1 VIDAAAANDAPP
13 DPVAG
18 ASNSP
23 VLTTGEPGAHAA
35 GASGAR
41 VAGASGAHVAGASG
55 VRVTGASVAHVA
67 SASGARVAGT
77 SGARLAT
84 VRGEAM
90 LQMPLDLYI
99 PPDALEVFLDTF
111 EGPLDLLLYLIRK
124 ANIDILDIPMARL
137 TQQYLEYVEL
147 MRRRNLE
154 LAAEY
159 LLMAA
164 LLMEIKSRMLL
175 PRPRALRE
183 DEEDPRAELV
193 RRLMEYESIKLAAH
207 KLDALP
213 VLGRDFLTLN
223 VCIEQAVVQRLPQVR
238 IPDLIAAWQSLL
250 LRARVTR
257 HHKVTREELS
267 VREFMSSI
275 LRRLQGSQFTEFTA
289 LFDVSKGVAVV
300 VVSFLALLELVR
312 ESLIEVTQSEPYAP
326 IYVKLAHADPE

>member
-13 DPVAG
+13 EPIAGATNPVA
-18 ASNSP
+18 P
-23 VLTTGEPGAHAA
+23 AA
-35 GASGAR
+35 GAR
-41 VAGASGAHVAGASG
+41 V
-55 VRVTGASVAHVA
+55 
-67 SASGARVAGT
+67 
-77 SGARLAT
+77 AT

-90 LQMPLDLYI
+90 LEMPLDLYI

-193 RRLMEYESIKLAAH
+193 RRLMEYEGMKLAAH

-213 VLGRDFLTLN
+213 VVGRDFLT
-223 VCIEQAVVQRLPQVR
+223 VEVWIEQAAVQRLPQVR
-238 IPDLIAAWQSLL
+238 TQDLIAAWQSLL
-250 LRARVTR
+250 MQARVTQ

-275 LRRLQGSQFTEFTA
+275 LRRLQGGQFTDFTS
-289 LFDVSKGVAVV
+289 LFEVSKGVAVV

-326 IYVKLAHADPE
+326 IYVKLVHAESE

>member
-1 VIDAAAANDAPP
+1 MIDAAAANDAPLE
-13 DPVAG
+13 PVAG
-18 ASNSP
+18 ASNPP
-23 VLTTGEPGAHAA
+23 VSTAGEPGAHVA
-35 GASGAR
+35 GGSGAR
-41 VAGASGAHVAGASG
+41 VAGASD
-55 VRVTGASVAHVA
+55 
-67 SASGARVAGT
+67 ARV
-77 SGARLAT
+77 AT

-90 LQMPLDLYI
+90 LEMPLDLYI

-124 ANIDILDIPMARL
+124 ADIDILDIPMARL

-193 RRLMEYESIKLAAH
+193 RRLMEYERIKLAAH

-213 VLGRDFLTLN
+213 VLGRDFLTLE
-223 VCIEQAVVQRLPQVR
+223 VWIEQAAVQRLPQVR
-238 IPDLIAAWQSLL
+238 TQDLIAAWQSLL
-250 LRARVTR
+250 MQARVMR

-326 IYVKLAHADPE
+326 IYVKLAHAESE

>member
-1 VIDAAAANDAPP
+1 MIDTPAANDAPR
-13 DPVAG
+13 DPFARTH
-18 ASNSP
+18 
-23 VLTTGEPGAHAA
+23 LAA
-35 GASGAR
+35 TDAR
-41 VAGASGAHVAGASG
+41 V
-55 VRVTGASVAHVA
+55 
-67 SASGARVAGT
+67 
-77 SGARLAT
+77 AT
-84 VRGEAM
+84 VRGEA
-90 LQMPLDLYI
+90 LLEMPADLYI

-124 ANIDILDIPMARL
+124 ANIDILDIPMAAL

-175 PRPRALRE
+175 PRPRALQE

-193 RRLMEYESIKLAAH
+193 RRLMEYETIKLAAH

-213 VLGRDFLTLN
+213 MVGRDFLT
-223 VCIEQAVVQRLPQVR
+223 VEVWIEQVAVQRLPQVR
-238 IPDLIAAWQSLL
+238 TQDLIVAWQTLL
-250 LRARVTR
+250 MRARMTQ

-275 LRRLQGSQFTEFTA
+275 LRRLHGGQFAEFTS
-289 LFDVSKGVAVV
+289 LFDVAKGVSVV
-300 VVSFLALLELVR
+300 VVSFLAVLELVR

-326 IYVKLAHADPE
+326 IYVKLAHAESQ

>member
-1 VIDAAAANDAPP
+1 MIETAAANDAPLAP
-13 DPVAG
+13 AAGPSNLPLLAG
-18 ASNSP
+18 AA
-23 VLTTGEPGAHAA
+23 T
-35 GASGAR
+35 GAR
-41 VAGASGAHVAGASG
+41 VA
-55 VRVTGASVAHVA
+55 TI
-67 SASGARVAGT
+67 
-77 SGARLAT
+77 
-84 VRGEAM
+84 RGEA
-90 LQMPLDLYI
+90 LLEMPPDLYI

-137 TQQYLEYVEL
+137 TEQYLEYVEL

-183 DEEDPRAELV
+183 EEADPRAELA
-193 RRLMEYESIKLAAH
+193 RRLMEYESMKLAAH

-213 VLGRDFLTLN
+213 VLGRDFLTLE
-223 VCIEQAVVQRLPQVR
+223 VWIEQAAVQRLPQVR
-238 IPDLIAAWQSLL
+238 TEDLIAAWQSLL
-250 LRARVTR
+250 MHARMTQ
-257 HHKVTREELS
+257 HHKVMREELS
-267 VREFMSSI
+267 VREFMSAI
-275 LRRLQGSQFTEFTA
+275 LRRLHGGQFADFTS
-289 LFDVSKGVAVV
+289 LFEVGKGVAVV

-326 IYVKLAHADPE
+326 IYVKLAHAQSE

>member
-1 VIDAAAANDAPP
+1 VIDAAAANDALL

-23 VLTTGEPGAHAA
+23 VSTAGEPGAHVA

-41 VAGASGAHVAGASG
+41 VAGASD
-55 VRVTGASVAHVA
+55 
-67 SASGARVAGT
+67 ARV
-77 SGARLAT
+77 AT

-90 LQMPLDLYI
+90 LEMPLDLYI

-137 TQQYLEYVEL
+137 TQQYLEYVEF

-213 VLGRDFLTLN
+213 VLGRDFLTLE
-223 VCIEQAVVQRLPQVR
+223 VWIEQAAVQRLPQVR
-238 IPDLIAAWQSLL
+238 TQDLIAAWQSLL
-250 LRARVTR
+250 MQARVTR

-326 IYVKLAHADPE
+326 IYVKLAHAESE

>member
-1 VIDAAAANDAPP
+1 VTDSAAANDALLK
-13 DPVAG
+13 PVAG
-18 ASNSP
+18 ASNAP
-23 VLTTGEPGAHAA
+23 VSSTGEPGAH
-35 GASGAR
+35 
-41 VAGASGAHVAGASG
+41 VAGASGAHVAGASD
-55 VRVTGASVAHVA
+55 
-67 SASGARVAGT
+67 ARV
-77 SGARLAT
+77 AT

-90 LQMPLDLYI
+90 LEMPEDLYI
-99 PPDALEVFLDTF
+99 PPDALQVFLDTF

-124 ANIDILDIPMARL
+124 ANIDVLDIPMALL
-137 TQQYLEYVEL
+137 TQQYVEYVEL

-213 VLGRDFLTLN
+213 LLGRDFFT
-223 VCIEQAVVQRLPQVR
+223 VEVWIVQAAVQRLPQVR
-238 IPDLIAAWQSLL
+238 TRDLIGAWQSLL
-250 LRARVTR
+250 LRARVMR

-275 LRRLQGSQFTEFTA
+275 LRRLQGSKFVEFTA
-289 LFDVSKGVAVV
+289 LFDASKGVAVV

-312 ESLIEVTQSEPYAP
+312 ESLIEVTQSKPFAP
-326 IYVKLAHADPE
+326 IYVKLAHAQSD

>member
-1 VIDAAAANDAPP
+1 MIDAAAANDAPLE
-13 DPVAG
+13 PVAG
-18 ASNSP
+18 ASNPP
-23 VLTTGEPGAHAA
+23 VSTAGEPGAHVA
-35 GASGAR
+35 GESGAR
-41 VAGASGAHVAGASG
+41 VAGASD
-55 VRVTGASVAHVA
+55 
-67 SASGARVAGT
+67 ARV
-77 SGARLAT
+77 AT

-90 LQMPLDLYI
+90 LEMPLDLYI

-124 ANIDILDIPMARL
+124 ADIDILDIPMARL

-193 RRLMEYESIKLAAH
+193 RRLMEYERIKLAAH

-213 VLGRDFLTLN
+213 VLGRDFLTLE
-223 VCIEQAVVQRLPQVR
+223 VWIEQAAVQRLPQVR
-238 IPDLIAAWQSLL
+238 TQDLIAAWQSLL
-250 LRARVTR
+250 MQARVMR

-326 IYVKLAHADPE
+326 IYVKLAHAESE

>member
-1 VIDAAAANDAPP
+1 VIDAAAASDTPR
-13 DPVAG
+13 DPVVG
-18 ASNSP
+18 TSNPP
-23 VLTTGEPGAHAA
+23 VATAREPGANIA
-35 GASGAR
+35 GTSAAR
-41 VAGASGAHVAGASG
+41 VAGASA
-55 VRVTGASVAHVA
+55 
-67 SASGARVAGT
+67 ARVAGAP
-77 SGARLAT
+77 GARVAT

-90 LQMPLDLYI
+90 LELPLDLYI

-124 ANIDILDIPMARL
+124 ANIDVLDIPMARL

-213 VLGRDFLTLN
+213 LLGRDFFT
-223 VCIEQAVVQRLPQVR
+223 VEVWIVQVAVQRLPQVCTR
-238 IPDLIAAWQSLL
+238 DLIGEWQSLL
-250 LRARVTR
+250 LRKRVMQ
-257 HHKVTREELS
+257 HHKVTREELR
-267 VREFMSSI
+267 VREYKSS
-275 LRRLQGSQFTEFTA
+275 LLSRLQGSKFVEFTA
-289 LFDVSKGVAVV
+289 LFDASKGVAVV

-312 ESLIEVTQSEPYAP
+312 ESLIEMTQSEPYAP
-326 IYVKLAHADPE
+326 IYVKLAHAESE

>member
-1 VIDAAAANDAPP
+1 MIDAAAANDAPL

-23 VLTTGEPGAHAA
+23 VSTAGEP
-35 GASGAR
+35 
-41 VAGASGAHVAGASG
+41 GAHVAGASG
-55 VRVTGASVAHVA
+55 VRVAGASD
-67 SASGARVAGT
+67 ARV
-77 SGARLAT
+77 AT

-90 LQMPLDLYI
+90 LEMPLDLYI

-213 VLGRDFLTLN
+213 VLGRDFLTLE
-223 VCIEQAVVQRLPQVR
+223 VWIEQAAVQRLPQVR
-238 IPDLIAAWQSLL
+238 TQDLIAAWQSLL
-250 LRARVTR
+250 MQARVTR

-326 IYVKLAHADPE
+326 IYVKLAHAESE

>member
-1 VIDAAAANDAPP
+1 MIDAAAANDAPLE
-13 DPVAG
+13 PVAG
-18 ASNSP
+18 ASNPP
-23 VLTTGEPGAHAA
+23 VSTAGEP
-35 GASGAR
+35 
-41 VAGASGAHVAGASG
+41 GAHVAGASD
-55 VRVTGASVAHVA
+55 
-67 SASGARVAGT
+67 ARV
-77 SGARLAT
+77 AT

-90 LQMPLDLYI
+90 LEMPLDLYI

-124 ANIDILDIPMARL
+124 ADIDILDIPMARL

-193 RRLMEYESIKLAAH
+193 RRLMEYERIKLAAH

-213 VLGRDFLTLN
+213 VLGRDFLTLE
-223 VCIEQAVVQRLPQVR
+223 VWIEQAAVQRLPQVR
-238 IPDLIAAWQSLL
+238 TQDLIAAWQSLL
-250 LRARVTR
+250 MQARVMR

-275 LRRLQGSQFTEFTA
+275 LRRLQGSQFTEFTT

-326 IYVKLAHADPE
+326 IYVKLAHAESE

>member
-1 VIDAAAANDAPP
+1 MIETAAANDAPP
-13 DPVAG
+13 GPAAVAPDLPPSAVAG
-18 ASNSP
+18 A
-23 VLTTGEPGAHAA
+23 
-35 GASGAR
+35 GAR
-41 VAGASGAHVAGASG
+41 V
-55 VRVTGASVAHVA
+55 
-67 SASGARVAGT
+67 
-77 SGARLAT
+77 AT
-84 VRGEAM
+84 VRGEA
-90 LQMPLDLYI
+90 LLEMPPDLYI

-137 TQQYLEYVEL
+137 TEQYLEYVEL

-183 DEEDPRAELV
+183 DEADPRAELV
-193 RRLMEYESIKLAAH
+193 RRLMEYENMKLAAH

-213 VLGRDFLTLN
+213 LLGRDFLT
-223 VCIEQAVVQRLPQVR
+223 VEVWIEQAAVQRLPQVR
-238 IPDLIAAWQSLL
+238 TQDLIAAWQSLL
-250 LRARVTR
+250 MHARMTQ

-267 VREFMSSI
+267 VREFMSAI
-275 LRRLQGSQFTEFTA
+275 LRRLAGGQFADFTS
-289 LFDVSKGVAVV
+289 LFEVSKGVAVI

-326 IYVKLAHADPE
+326 IYVKLAHAESE